1 MSDLRSRQHRI
12 AVGAETMAL
21 RVERT
26 CSNALALARALA
38 AHPKVARVYYPGL
51 PEHPEHARATELFRH
66 YGGLLSFELV
76 DGADCVDM
84 PIRRARNAPRR
95 HAHAGDS
102 GCADHLLGNGPRA
115 SRVDGHCRFADA
127 RLGRH

>member
-1 MSDLRSRQHRI
+1 MPRTRI

-21 RVERT
+21 RIDRT
-26 CSNALALARALA
+26 CSNALALARTLA

-76 DGADCVDM
+76 DGADYVDM
-84 PIRRARNAPRR
+84 LDHLRYAVRAT
-95 HAHAGDS
+95 HLGDTRTLVIP
-102 GCADHLLGNGPRA
+102 GRADHLLGNGRGAPRIH
-115 SRVDGHCRFADA
+115 GHCRFAGP
-127 RLGRH
+127 RVGRH